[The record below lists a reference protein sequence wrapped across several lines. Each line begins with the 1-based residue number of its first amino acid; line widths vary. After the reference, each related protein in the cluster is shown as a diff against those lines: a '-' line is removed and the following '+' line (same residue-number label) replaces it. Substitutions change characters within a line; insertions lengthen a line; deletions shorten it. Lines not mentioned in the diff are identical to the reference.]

1 MYICNLS
8 ELLDG
13 LLCREGYYCAA
24 PLCLLYVNP
33 AGNLVPIAIQL
44 QRNPGKDNP
53 IFLPTDYWLD
63 WLLAKIY
70 FSNSNAQVS
79 TLNTH
84 CVCTRLNLR
93 PLNGKRLILKF
104 FSFVRISVEQ

>member
-70 FSNSNAQVS
+70 FSSSNAQV
-79 TLNTH
+79 
-84 CVCTRLNLR
+84 
-93 PLNGKRLILKF
+93 
-104 FSFVRISVEQ
+104 